1 MVNIIYNMKLSY
13 IINFLMSIIIYYI
26 YNQLTKL
33 KKSIKNINTDMMKNN
48 ELMVTLN
55 NKIDDINI
63 SSSES
68 SIMSNTEENV
78 ILNDDEKQQIKH
90 FLDNEKK

>member
-33 KKSIKNINTDMMKNN
+33 KKV
-48 ELMVTLN
+48 L
-55 NKIDDINI
+55 KILIPI
-63 SSSES
+63 
-68 SIMSNTEENV
+68 
-78 ILNDDEKQQIKH
+78 
-90 FLDNEKK
+90 